1 MLRVLA
7 VCENGHFFP
16 TYEVELGGAPYVE
29 VLEATVT
36 VGEDVPVPNCPEC
49 GGTSRILDGAYN
61 VVGDTLELLQGPERT
76 VSELERL
83 REILRV
89 ARESG
94 ASAEEV
100 RSTVQREFPDWGQAL
115 SKWLVPKTPADLTG
129 YLMLIIAVISM
140 ILGNK
145 QAGQTINIEA
155 EQVINNITIVPE
167 EAPTVPEQPQ
177 AAPSSNP
184 AYGEKIG
191 RNEPCPCES
200 GVKFKQCHG
209 TNGETH
215 YYGP

>member
-1 MLRVLA
+1 MPRVLA

-16 TYEVELGGAPYVE
+16 TYEVEVSGPGIE
-29 VLEATVT
+29 VLEATLT
-36 VGEDVPVPNCPEC
+36 AGEDVPVQNCPAC
-49 GGTSRILDGAYN
+49 GQTGRILGGVYS

-89 ARESG
+89 AQETG

-100 RSTVQREFPDWGQAL
+100 RSTVEREFPDWGRAFGKL
-115 SKWLVPKTPADLTG
+115 LIPKTPANLTN
-129 YLMLIIAVISM
+129 YLMLIIAIIGV
-140 ILGNK
+140 LLQYEQLE
-145 QAGQTINIEA
+145 QAKNA
-155 EQVINNITIVPE
+155 KPNQVINNITVQ
-167 EAPTVPEQPQ
+167 EAPTIPGQPQ
-177 AAPSSNP
+177 VAPSSNP

-200 GVKFKQCHG
+200 GRKFKVCHG
-209 TNGETH
+209 ANGETH